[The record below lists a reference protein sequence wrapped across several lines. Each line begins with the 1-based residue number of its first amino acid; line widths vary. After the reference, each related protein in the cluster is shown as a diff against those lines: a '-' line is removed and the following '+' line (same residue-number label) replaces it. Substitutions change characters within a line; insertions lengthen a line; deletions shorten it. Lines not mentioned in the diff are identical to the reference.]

1 MKADVLWLTL
11 LIEQLPRWVHVHY
24 VGGYVCPLKK
34 PAEVNERLDIVEC
47 FVNHETERLELEQ
60 ILHTI
65 GDLER
70 LASKIAVGRISPREM
85 VQLKIALQAI
95 KPLKEQC
102 LSTGNEVLTQWMKQL
117 DDCETLSQRIER
129 EIKEDAPSMLNKGNV
144 NRFWSQRRN

>member
-1 MKADVLWLTL
+1 MGHITSIARIDESTCVLLDRFTLRNLEILDTIHEGGRSLADIIDRTITPMGARTLRRWL
-11 LIEQLPRWVHVHY
+11 
-24 VGGYVCPLKK
+24 CMPLKK

-102 LSTGNEVLTQWMKQL
+102 LSTGNEY
-117 DDCETLSQRIER
+117 
-129 EIKEDAPSMLNKGNV
+129 
-144 NRFWSQRRN
+144 FY